1 MQGSKVTPKEWLEFM
16 KQPFIP
22 GMSVQSVGAAQ
33 VMAPAN
39 ALGVGDYVKKADD
52 AATPG
57 PAPGS
62 IFEGMQTIADLSRTR
77 ANYNPLDPQG
87 TGNKQHFLQF
97 TQNIADAPFLSL
109 INASTTEVH
118 QRSTDASVLVN
129 SFVGAF
135 VGIADNDK
143 KQVEDSVTNLVNA
156 ALSWSNQQQRL
167 SNFAQNLLQ
176 TNPSGVEFHL
186 YSSVFEIYTTNNKGV
201 ITFESS
207 YYLLRAV
214 YQLSQASWNDIKP
227 IFDQQKKTSTEDWLN
242 NMKTPTK
249 SDGSRALCLS

>member
-1 MQGSKVTPKEWLEFM
+1 MQGSKVTPKEWLEFIQ
-16 KQPFIP
+16 QPFIP
-22 GMSVQSVGAAQ
+22 GMTVQSVRAAQ
-33 VMAPAN
+33 IMAPAN
-39 ALGVGDYVKKADD
+39 ALGAGDYVKKAND

-62 IFEGMQTIADLSRTR
+62 IFEGMQTIANLSRTR
-77 ANYNPLDPQG
+77 ANYNPLDPEG

-118 QRSTDASVLVN
+118 QKSTDASVLVN

-135 VGIADNDK
+135 VGIADQDK
-143 KQVEDSVTNLVNA
+143 KQVEDSVKNLVNA

-176 TNPSGVEFHL
+176 INSSGVEFHL

-207 YYLLRAV
+207 YNLLRAV

-242 NMKTPTK
+242 NMKTPTQ
-249 SDGSRALCLS
+249 SGGARALCLS